1 MTEKLPVLTT
11 TELERC
17 RFKESCSSGYGKLD
31 DSTVNRLIAYV
42 AEKQRDADLKVV
54 ERLEAE
60 IAALRL
66 QLLNEQR
73 RGDTYWQIMRQD
85 EGLMGGSMETNR
97 LKRMGYEERRFQ
109 KWATERGYRSLESV
123 RETIGQVPLRQ
134 FTEDEIVGLIP
145 AQAIIDYDRAEDLLR
160 AVQTAMRQSILK
172 ALG

>member
-85 EGLMGGSMETNR
+85 EGLMGGSMETR
-97 LKRMGYEERRFQ
+97 ELMQQAVDKWGRESQLDMVIEECAELIDSIQ
-109 KWATERGYRSLESV
+109 K
-123 RETIGQVPLRQ
+123 
-134 FTEDEIVGLIP
+134 
-145 AQAIIDYDRAEDLLR
+145 
-160 AVQTAMRQSILK
+160 MRNSGGRIF
-172 ALG
+172 

>member
-85 EGLMGGSMETNR
+85 EGLEAEIAT
-97 LKRMGYEERRFQ
+97 LKG
-109 KWATERGYRSLESV
+109 
-123 RETIGQVPLRQ
+123 TICQLQ
-134 FTEDEIVGLIP
+134 MDN
-145 AQAIIDYDRAEDLLR
+145 
-160 AVQTAMRQSILK
+160 
-172 ALG
+172 